1 MVMVMTLRSR
11 ARSLGTPL
19 TIGAASVTA
28 LVMFAS
34 SASASGLWC
43 GGGRG
48 PTADIAIQ
56 SAIDDARNSA
66 SGEGLFTCELVGEP
80 QVFESFND
88 PNFGHIFRAQV
99 NMACS

>member
-1 MVMVMTLRSR
+1 MIMTLRSR
-11 ARSLGTPL
+11 VRSIGAPL

-34 SASASGLWC
+34 SASAAGLYC

-48 PTADIAIQ
+48 PTANVAIQ
-56 SAIDDARNSA
+56 RAIEDANTSA
-66 SGEGLFTCELVGEP
+66 SGDGLFTCELVGEP
-80 QVFESFND
+80 QVFESLND
-88 PNFGHIFRAQV
+88 PNFGHVFRAQV